1 MKATISIISLITLT
15 ISLKAQVREN
25 ANFVDS
31 LSSKVVEIND
41 ELIKIQDNY
50 YAIIS
55 DGMAG
60 NIGVFLNN
68 DGVILIDDQWSLLSK
83 RIKELL
89 STVTPKPVKTIINTH
104 YHFDHTNGNIAFGSE
119 KIQIISHENARKRMS
134 ERQVI
139 MPILKGLGPDNIV
152 QKSYPPEALP
162 ILTFTDKLTI
172 YCETE
177 IIDLIYFK
185 HAHSDGD
192 VVVHFKNSDIYHTG
206 DIFVMYGLPFID
218 EQAGGDI
225 YAMIDAIDTLLS
237 QSNEKTK
244 FIPGH
249 GPVCSIKELKEYRD
263 LLFTIQNNV
272 ETLTR
277 ENRDSDEI
285 LKNTTTKIP
294 FETEDA
300 EQFIK
305 QVYRSVKRH
314 LNN

>member
-1 MKATISIISLITLT
+1 MKAIVSLITLIT
-15 ISLKAQVREN
+15 LTLSLKAQVREN
-25 ANFVDS
+25 ANFIDS
-31 LSSKVVEIND
+31 ISSKVVEINE

-55 DGMAG
+55 NGMAG
-60 NIGVFLNN
+60 NIGVFINN
-68 DGVILIDDQWSLLSK
+68 AGVILIDDQWSLLSK
-83 RIKELL
+83 KIKELL
-89 STVTPKPVKTIINTH
+89 LTVTPKPVKAIINTH
-104 YHFDHTNGNIAFGSE
+104 YHFDHTNGNIFFGSE
-119 KIQIISHENARKRMS
+119 KIQIISHENARTRMS
-134 ERQVI
+134 EKQVI
-139 MPILKGLGPDNIV
+139 IPILKGLGPDNIV

-162 ILTFTDKLTI
+162 TLTFTDKLTL
-172 YCETE
+172 YSGTE
-177 IIDLIYFK
+177 IIDLIHFK
-185 HAHSDGD
+185 YAHTDGD
-192 VVVHFKNSDIYHTG
+192 AVVHFKNPDIYHTG

-218 EQAGGDI
+218 EKAGGDI

-277 ENRDSDEI
+277 EKRNLDDI
-285 LKNTTTKIP
+285 LKSTTAKIP

-300 EQFIK
+300 DNFIE